1 MPIPAAFDLSGR
13 VSWSPGMGG
22 PDGIGYTTAKAGM
35 IGLTRATAVETAR
48 AGAFPAIQRGSQ
60 MTSGMS
66 RSVRRW

>member
-13 VSWSPGMGG
+13 VSAVTGMGG
-22 PDGIGYTTAKAGM
+22 PECIGYTTAKAGM